1 MNDGQHASLD
11 PATRLGEVGLR
22 VADLDRA
29 IGFYSG
35 GAGLEVLQRDEARAV
50 LGSRG
55 VATLQLIHRPDLQS
69 APRGSAGLYHT
80 AVLYQERS
88 DLAAAVYAAASGT
101 HGAFTGSADHLV
113 SEAFYFDDP
122 EGNGVE
128 LYWDRPR
135 DQWRWVADAVA
146 MDTLPLDPN
155 AFIATHFTGA
165 GTPAAPMGAPT
176 TIGHVHLKVGD
187 IAVARDFYVD
197 KLGFDVTTAMGNS
210 ALFTSAG
217 GYHHHVGM
225 NVWESRGAGPRS
237 ESLGLDH
244 FTVVVPDAAALAL
257 TAERLGAA
265 GWHFGRGIAADG
277 AEMLTMADPW
287 GTEVRVTAERE
298 RATVTA

>member
-1 MNDGQHASLD
+1 MNSEPSDRLD
-11 PATRLGEVGLR
+11 PATRLGAVTLR

-35 GAGLEVLQRDEARAV
+35 GAGLEVLGRDQDGAT

-55 VATLQLIHRPDLQS
+55 VASLELRHRPDLGP

-80 AVLYQERS
+80 AILYEDRS
-88 DLAAAVYAAASGT
+88 DLAAALYASGT
-101 HGAFTGSADHLV
+101 ATQGTFTGSADHLV
-113 SEAFYFDDP
+113 SEAFYFEDP

-135 DQWRWVADAVA
+135 DRWRWTDGSVA

-155 AFIATHFTGA
+155 AFIAQHHTAG
-165 GTPAAPMGAPT
+165 GTPTAPMGAAT

-187 IAVARDFYVD
+187 IATARDFYVSG
-197 KLGFDVTTAMGNS
+197 LGFDVTTAMGSS

-225 NVWESRGAGPRS
+225 NVWESRGAGQRTQA
-237 ESLGLDH
+237 LGLER
-244 FTVVVPDAAALAL
+244 FTVVVPDGAALAEVATRL
-257 TAERLGAA
+257 TAAGHTFERATETGGA
-265 GWHFGRGIAADG
+265 
-277 AEMLTMADPW
+277 LVVADPW
-287 GTEVRVTAERE
+287 GTSVAVIA
-298 RATVTA
+298 AA